1 VRPLRLATEA
11 EAPRDEQRA
20 ADDLSLLLI
29 RAAQR
34 LLARTGAAAV
44 VVLGRGGE
52 RGAGR
57 ALAVAAHGE
66 PPLLPS
72 PALLAALAGEPGAL
86 DLGRPDAPEAAREAA
101 RAGWGAAAPVGRDGA
116 SALAALL
123 LRGPEDPPGA
133 VRPRTL
139 AALEA
144 AARRLESPAAASAAA
159 ARLSRLDAA
168 VQRLDR
174 LAALGDLLAEVAHEV
189 RNPLV
194 SVKTFLQLLPDRLDD
209 PEFRERFHGL
219 VSDEMRRLER
229 LLDAVLSHARPR
241 RRARVEATSDL
252 RAAAEAVLA
261 LVGHRALERSV
272 ALELEGPGGE
282 LRAPMPDDEL
292 RQVILN
298 LVLNAIDATPS
309 GRRVRVVLRRARGGA
324 PELGV
329 EDEGAGVPAELRAR
343 IFEPFYSTRTDRPGG
358 LGLAISRRLVEQSG
372 GTLRVLDR
380 EGGGARFRAR
390 WPSP

>member
-1 VRPLRLATEA
+1 VAPLSLATDVDQ
-11 EAPRDEQRA
+11 PREESRA
-20 ADDLSLLLI
+20 SDDLSLLLI

-34 LLARTGAAAV
+34 LLARTGASAV
-44 VVLGRGGE
+44 VVLGRGE

-57 ALAVAAHGE
+57 ALAIAGQGDL
-66 PPLLPS
+66 PPLPAT
-72 PALLAALAGEPGAL
+72 ALLAELAAEPGAV
-86 DLGRPDAPEAAREAA
+86 DLGAPDARETAREAA
-101 RAGWGAAAPVGRDGA
+101 FAGWGAAAAVGRGGA
-116 SALAALL
+116 AALAALL
-123 LRGPEDPPGA
+123 LRGPQDAPGT
-133 VRPRTL
+133 VRPRTR

-144 AARRLESPAAASAAA
+144 AARRLETPAAASAAA

-194 SVKTFLQLLPDRLDD
+194 SVKTFLQLLPDRIED

-229 LLDAVLSHARPR
+229 LLDAVLSQARPR
-241 RRARVEATSDL
+241 RRGLAESTGDL
-252 RAAAEAVLA
+252 RAASEAVLA

-272 ALELEGPGGE
+272 SLELDAPAGE
-282 LRAPMPDDEL
+282 LRAPMPDDAL

-309 GRRVRVVLRRARGGA
+309 GRRVRVVLRRARGGGA
-324 PELGV
+324 ELCV
-329 EDEGAGVPAELRAR
+329 EDEGAGVPVELRAR
-343 IFEPFYSTRTDRPGG
+343 IFEPFFSTRTDRPGG
-358 LGLAISRRLVEQSG
+358 LGLAISRRLVEQAG
-372 GTLRVLDR
+372 GTLRVQAR

-390 WPSP
+390 WPG